1 MKTKDSFYLTIDIE
15 TTGLDRFNDKITFI
29 GIGYTASLEEKIP
42 KITVYNMQEKEQEQQ
57 ALQVLKK
64 IERCKA
70 ARLIFQNGKFDTLFL
85 EVAYNIKL
93 KISDDTML
101 LGTVYDLT
109 ADHNLKDM
117 AKNYLKVDDW
127 DISTREKK
135 SGKDI
140 IVPYLKKDVEM
151 TWRLYRFFK
160 AKIKKPEQRKL
171 YKKLLLPAYKMYRIV
186 ERNGIYI
193 DLEELKQVRQ
203 DYQKERENC
212 LERLK
217 NFADINW
224 NSSKQITTAFYTDN
238 SLPILSVT
246 NSGNPSADAA
256 TLHKLKARGY
266 QVAADL
272 LEFRQYDTALKMF
285 LTRWDT
291 DAAFDGRLHPS
302 FNLTNVVSGRTSC
315 NNPNLQQCYDKET
328 EILTENGFKFF
339 ADLKEN
345 EKVAQ
350 WNLSGTID
358 FVLPTRYIRQ
368 KYTGNMVELKSSHID
383 LLVTPNHRC
392 LLQDRKKFFYKVV
405 LAEDYP
411 ADFRHLHAGAFLKG
425 SIHLSEEL
433 ITLICALQADG
444 EIQIT
449 KKLRFVFAK
458 DRKVNRLTAALD
470 KLNIQYTF
478 KRAKNGKWDILAEK
492 EAFYLCKPYID
503 DCKQFTKNLIFLDC
517 ASRNFFLEETRFWDG
532 LVTRDCN
539 VYTSIKKVN
548 ADIVQILYTLNG
560 TRALLSVYDF
570 NHSKT
575 GGKHSVAYRVY
586 ETKRNYSLTT
596 NVNKNLVPYDGYVF
610 CVEVPSSYI
619 IVRRNGKTSISGNC
633 PKDKRVRGLFKAP
646 NKKRMFFE
654 ADYSQLELRLAAH
667 YSKDKTM
674 INIYKND
681 GDIHTETAKA
691 LTGGREPSKAER
703 SMAKPVNFGF
713 LYGMQAKKF
722 VEYAF
727 NSYGVSFTLEQAEE
741 YRAAFFKKYKGL
753 LPWHEKQ
760 AQLCAAQGGVYTL
773 FGRFRKLPKI
783 YSQDKYERG
792 EAERCAINSPVQG
805 TGSDILLCA
814 ALELQKYLAPEGL
827 KICGTIHDSV
837 VGEFWAEDEPW
848 IVDEIKYLM
857 EQPELLAEFG
867 VELAVPLKVDVGV
880 GPWGSK

>member
-1 MKTKDSFYLTIDIE
+1 MKTKDNFYLTIDIE

-29 GIGYTASLEEKIP
+29 GIGYTASLDEKIP

-70 ARLIFQNGKFDTLFL
+70 AKLIFQNGKFDTLFL
-85 EVAYNIKL
+85 EIAYNIKL

-135 SGKDI
+135 SGKNI
-140 IVPYLKKDVEM
+140 IIPYLKKDVEM

-193 DLEELKQVRQ
+193 DLEELKQVRK
-203 DYQKERENC
+203 DYQQERENC

-217 NFADINW
+217 DFADINW

-315 NNPNLQQCYDKET
+315 NNPNLQQC
-328 EILTENGFKFF
+328 
-339 ADLKEN
+339 
-345 EKVAQ
+345 
-350 WNLSGTID
+350 
-358 FVLPTRYIRQ
+358 
-368 KYTGNMVELKSSHID
+368 
-383 LLVTPNHRC
+383 
-392 LLQDRKKFFYKVV
+392 
-405 LAEDYP
+405 
-411 ADFRHLHAGAFLKG
+411 
-425 SIHLSEEL
+425 
-433 ITLICALQADG
+433 
-444 EIQIT
+444 
-449 KKLRFVFAK
+449 
-458 DRKVNRLTAALD
+458 
-470 KLNIQYTF
+470 
-478 KRAKNGKWDILAEK
+478 
-492 EAFYLCKPYID
+492 
-503 DCKQFTKNLIFLDC
+503 
-517 ASRNFFLEETRFWDG
+517 
-532 LVTRDCN
+532 
-539 VYTSIKKVN
+539 
-548 ADIVQILYTLNG
+548 
-560 TRALLSVYDF
+560 
-570 NHSKT
+570 
-575 GGKHSVAYRVY
+575 
-586 ETKRNYSLTT
+586 
-596 NVNKNLVPYDGYVF
+596 
-610 CVEVPSSYI
+610 
-619 IVRRNGKTSISGNC
+619 

-674 INIYKND
+674 IKIYKND

-760 AQLCAAQGGVYTL
+760 AQLCVAQGGVYTL

-783 YSQDKYERG
+783 YSQNKYERG